1 MENLL
6 LETQTKL
13 RESEIENENLS
24 KQLTELI
31 TAVKDSNESKEK
43 AEQELSEAVKKR
55 NCLFNL
61 VMGLYQKLEESE
73 KKISALKR
81 SYENQRAQLS
91 EKEIMLQDQV
101 SFLTSDG
108 LFEVELKLIKPAL
121 EFNLLT
127 FLCISRL

>member
-55 NCLFNL
+55 NRLFNL